1 MKKKNLVVLGFCI
14 LALTGCAGPKTEM
27 EQTVTD
33 TVINVQSTVQES
45 EVAEEIT
52 AESET
57 VQKEE
62 GKINPLPPEFAEVAS
77 EDMPDGEYNVYFES
91 GDLKQEEGG
100 YTLTMEFYDYD
111 RYAKEDILSM
121 KQGDCINITVME
133 YDGEKAQNIRK
144 DVKVESIEFVDNTEG
159 EKAFAIINGGIEEDG
174 IELAYNADFEIFEN
188 LIWDDCP
195 VFYSIGEAR
204 IPVSK
209 DMTFQDCIDY
219 ETLPDGVIT
228 YYEDLP
234 NSIMEAEEKG
244 VFTNNSTS
252 AVIRNGEI
260 IQLIRRWTP

>member
-1 MKKKNLVVLGFCI
+1 MKKKNLVAIGLCI
-14 LALTGCAGPKTEM
+14 LALTGCAGSKDEM
-27 EQTVTD
+27 EQNVTD
-33 TVINVQSTVQES
+33 TVINMQSTVQES
-45 EVAEEIT
+45 EVTDDVMTENET
-52 AESET
+52 A
-57 VQKEE
+57 QREE
-62 GKINPLPPEFAEVAS
+62 GKINPLPPEFAEAAS
-77 EDMPDGEYNVYFES
+77 EDMPDGEYNVYFDS
-91 GDLKQEEGG
+91 GDLKQEEDGF
-100 YTLTMEFYDYD
+100 TLIMEFFDYD

-121 KQGDCINITVME
+121 KQGDIINITVME
-133 YDGEKAQNIRK
+133 YDGENAQNVRK
-144 DVKVESIEFVDNTEG
+144 DINVESIEFVDDAEG

-174 IELAYNADFEIFEN
+174 IELAYNVEFEVFEN

-195 VFYSIGEAR
+195 VFYSIGEAE

-234 NSIMEAEEKG
+234 NSIIEAEEKG

-260 IQLIRRWTP
+260 VQLIRRWTP